1 MLEFNSNVDAVA
13 KEVTGCMHRM
23 YESFQKINPDLRAD
37 YNKGTAIIA
46 YRLGLDYFATARDA
60 LHKGRIISGGT
71 VTRAALENLIDLFY
85 IYDKPDKYPKAYV
98 ESMEEFRKVMIKV
111 GAAKKTTEMLATSRE
126 LKQANRWTGSSIE
139 ERVKA
144 SGAAYINV
152 YDLLSYFSHPNPGSL
167 TYIANKSLKEK
178 QINLMQQVNCMT
190 ALSLMKVV
198 LNHTDVQSVTRDEL
212 EKIGSKLGLPI

>member
-1 MLEFNSNVDAVA
+1 MFEFNSDVDSIA
-13 KEVTGCMHRM
+13 KEVTDCMLRM
-23 YESFQKINPDLRAD
+23 YEDFRKTNPELRAD
-37 YNKGTAIIA
+37 YSKGSAIIA
-46 YRLGLDYFATARDA
+46 YRLGLDYFAAAQDS

-85 IYDKPDKYPKAYV
+85 VYGKPDKYPKAYV
-98 ESMEEFRKVMIKV
+98 ESMEDFRKIMINIA
-111 GAAKKTTEMLATSRE
+111 AAKKTIDNLAVSRE
-126 LKQANRWTGSSIE
+126 LKQANRWTGSSNE

-144 SGAAYINV
+144 SGAVFITF
-152 YDLLSYFSHPNPGSL
+152 YDMLSYFSHPNPGSL

-178 QINLMQQVNCMT
+178 QINLMQQLNCIT

-212 EKIGSKLGLPI
+212 EKIEAKLRLHT